1 MPFQMKSRSRRRPFA
16 SVVRV
21 LLVVLLLGVV
31 SVGGYFVAG
40 FLKMTGGATQVGTAT
55 PSPSGSMSNGATGGP
70 TAEPTLI
77 DKAGFERDLRTAIE
91 PVAQKD
97 PDVEN
102 ILLIGVDRRN
112 TELLK
117 GNSDTMMIISV
128 NRKLKT
134 IKLLSVLRDSY
145 VTIEVDGKVAKGK
158 INAAYAYGGPGLCIN
173 TLNKT
178 FDLDIQKYVLV
189 DFKSAEAVI
198 STAGGLEI
206 NVSQNEI
213 ADMNASI
220 KETNEVIMP
229 DTPASPLVV
238 AAGLQHLDARQT
250 ICYARIRHIDLVVD
264 GKTYPMDMGRVERQ
278 KIVIRGLMAKFF
290 AADLVT
296 KVNVMNSVFGMVETN
311 LRLSDALGLAQF
323 AATQMSSDTSAS
335 AIQGFTIPSATTRT
349 VVTTPTWCFV
359 VDFNKAIPELQQFI
373 WGKTF
378 EFTPKDS
385 VSP

>member
-1 MPFQMKSRSRRRPFA
+1 MKLARIGINGFGRIGR
-16 SVVRV
+16 
-21 LLVVLLLGVV
+21 LV
-31 SVGGYFVAG
+31 FR
-40 FLKMTGGATQVGTAT
+40 ATIG
-55 PSPSGSMSNGATGGP
+55 
-70 TAEPTLI
+70 
-77 DKAGFERDLRTAIE
+77 RT
-91 PVAQKD
+91 
-97 PDVEN
+97 DVEVVGIN
-102 ILLIGVDRRN
+102 DLISPDYMAYMLRYDSVHGRF
-112 TELLK
+112 K
-117 GNSDTMMIISV
+117 GTV
-128 NRKLKT
+128 
-134 IKLLSVLRDSY
+134 
-145 VTIEVDGKVAKGK
+145 EVKDG
-158 INAAYAYGGPGLCIN
+158 
-173 TLNKT
+173 
-178 FDLDIQKYVLV
+178 
-189 DFKSAEAVI
+189 
-198 STAGGLEI
+198 
-206 NVSQNEI
+206 
-213 ADMNASI
+213 
-220 KETNEVIMP
+220 
-229 DTPASPLVV
+229 
-238 AAGLQHLDARQT
+238 H
-250 ICYARIRHIDLVVD
+250 LVVD